1 MATLI
6 LVSLICFVVG
16 LLFIGLITRNTATKE
31 VKVKAG
37 YEGGSYRGYSK
48 NHGQYTKR

>member
-16 LLFIGLITRNTATKE
+16 LLFINFVTRGSARKE
-31 VKVKAG
+31 VKVKAN
-37 YEGGSYRGYSK
+37 YEGGSYRGYNK
-48 NHGQYTKR
+48 NHGQYTQR